1 MTSELFT
8 TDIIPI
14 PTSKVKIVQ
23 LIELF
28 SPSVNNYDE
37 VIYDEV
43 IYDEVIGVEGERYH
57 NGRRK

>member
-8 TDIIPI
+8 TNIVPI

-43 IYDEVIGVEGERYH
+43 IGVEGERFH
-57 NGRRK
+57 NGIRK